1 MEYFTYLCNFREIGK
16 KTPIPMKP
24 RPSNTRPYYIWRP
37 VKIQEELIACKSN
50 IRKIFR
56 KFYLLCQ
63 FKSSF
68 LLIWISEFSLEIV
81 WLSILVGWYIILEI
95 TPKGIVLDPH
105 FSSRRFRV
113 SFLCLLYEK
122 RKSMKE

>member
-1 MEYFTYLCNFREIGK
+1 
-16 KTPIPMKP
+16 MKP

-37 VKIQEELIACKSN
+37 VKNREELIACKSN

-68 LLIWISEFSLEIV
+68 FINLDFRVFLRNSFVVPTSG
-81 WLSILVGWYIILEI
+81 LVYYFRNNCKRL
-95 TPKGIVLDPH
+95 VLDPH
-105 FSSRRFRV
+105 FSSKKISSIF
-113 SFLCLLYEK
+113 FYLLYEK
-122 RKSMKE
+122 RKSMKG